1 MLYVRAHEQANAER
15 KLTPEERK
23 AKKIKKL
30 QEDTSLGV
38 YVAVYR
44 LRDLSDPAKKFKV
57 DKNAQQFFA
66 TGNFFNKV
74 VRYFSNLVLLIV
86 IIWGYYIIYSL
97 FIMLVL
103 RYLEKLWYC

>member
-1 MLYVRAHEQANAER
+1 MQNWKFDIVFFRAHEQANAER

-57 DKNAQQFFA
+57 DKNAEQFFA
-66 TGNFFNKV
+66 TG
-74 VRYFSNLVLLIV
+74 SCLSLLAK
-86 IIWGYYIIYSL
+86 
-97 FIMLVL
+97 F
-103 RYLEKLWYC
+103 

>member
-1 MLYVRAHEQANAER
+1 MFYRAHEQANAER

-38 YVAVYR
+38 YVAIYR

-66 TGNFFNKV
+66 TGRFYTCLYNFMQGL
-74 VRYFSNLVLLIV
+74 LVLHN
-86 IIWGYYIIYSL
+86 SL
-97 FIMLVL
+97 LNFM
-103 RYLEKLWYC
+103 

>member
-1 MLYVRAHEQANAER
+1 MYIRAHEQANAER

-66 TGNFFNKV
+66 TGKFLSIIS
-74 VRYFSNLVLLIV
+74 RYFYNLYLLVV
-86 IIWGYYIIYSL
+86 II
-97 FIMLVL
+97 
-103 RYLEKLWYC
+103 